1 MKNKFWILFLL
12 VIVFFSFWACSQKD
26 PIGIEQVL
34 MDDPD
39 GHAPVLTNVQSYGD
53 SIWIEWFD
61 NVPEN
66 SEFHVYRQLEENAFS
81 QIAVID
87 SIYFEYFDTYEFTDS
102 TNVTYYVET
111 YTAGLSQQSN
121 QLEIIV
127 EP

>member
-1 MKNKFWILFLL
+1 MI
-12 VIVFFSFWACSQKD
+12 
-26 PIGIEQVL
+26 
-34 MDDPD
+34 DPD
-39 GHAPVLTNVQSYGD
+39 GHAPVLTNVQTYGD

-61 NVPEN
+61 SAPED
-66 SEFHVYRQLEENAFS
+66 SEFRIYRQLNENAFS

-87 SIYFEYFDTYEFTDS
+87 SVYFEYFDTYEFIDS

-111 YTAGLSQQSN
+111 YSTGLSQQSN